1 MNRRTRDIRK
11 LIRAQD
17 RDFRKNYPALAGV
30 AVAAG
35 KPALRRSPDAD
46 PCFVR
51 LGYDAEGQAI
61 LLDTATRL
69 QHLQAIGMTRS
80 GKSKFLEYVIRQD
93 LIKDHGMILMDP
105 HGGHR
110 DSLFNETLDFIRQHR
125 PSLFAQGKV
134 FILSPNVDGKVVGF
148 NPLAKLPGVELS
160 VIADTLLSAFEQAW
174 GGEDTHQKPLIRS
187 VLKATF
193 TALAERGMN
202 LTDAKLLY
210 DPSDRFGIR
219 ARIIDQLEG
228 TNEFARDE
236 LLRIHEL
243 SLDPSLRREFQ
254 LNVLGPINRLNEFV
268 SSQALARMFGMNAGF
283 EPSPAKC
290 IDILDVMEKGH
301 ILLVDLQPA
310 RKISEADAKL
320 LGTIFLRYTSFL
332 SKLRTHYKPFF
343 VHVDEC
349 HLYMT
354 DDIPEMLPQLA
365 KYGVGLT
372 LAHQWLSQLGKP
384 DEKIYDAVTRS
395 TATKV
400 IFRLADQ
407 KEAETLAYSAVPLNL
422 LEPKDTRPTAT
433 GVELVNLIGGGSSNA
448 TSFSRATTK
457 STTIARARSVG
468 VNESWSDTEATS
480 SSDTSS
486 HGLSSGLTEGAG
498 SGSSFSDGQGS
509 ALSLQYDPATGSVL
523 STDLPIGL
531 GVTTSDTS
539 ALGSFST
546 ASFAESSLESESLA
560 HTDSTSFASTRGG
573 GVTRA
578 QSEAQGEGLARS
590 EGESTSSA
598 SSNNWHQAHKPIFEN
613 LPHSYFS
620 KDEQLYKA
628 GRELR
633 RLPTAHAVVSIQGEM
648 HLITVPNL
656 KKT

>member
-1 MNRRTRDIRK
+1 MNRRTRELRK
-11 LIRAQD
+11 LFRAQD
-17 RDFRKNYPALAGV
+17 RDFRNNYPAFAGV
-30 AVAAG
+30 AIVAS
-35 KPALRRSPDAD
+35 KPTLRRSPDAD
-46 PCFVR
+46 PSFVR

-80 GKSKFLEYVIRQD
+80 GKSKFLEYLIRQD

-110 DSLFNETLDFIRQHR
+110 DSLFNETLDFIRLHR

-134 FILSPNVDGKVVGF
+134 LILSPNVDGQVVGF

-174 GGEDTHQKPLIRS
+174 GGEDTQQRPLIRS

-210 DPSDRFGIR
+210 DHSDRFGVR
-219 ARIIDQLEG
+219 ARIIEQLQS
-228 TNEFARDE
+228 EFPRDE
-236 LLRIHEL
+236 LMRIHDL

-268 SSQALARMFGMNAGF
+268 SSDALARMFGMNAGF
-283 EPSPAKC
+283 APSPAKT
-290 IDILDVMEKGH
+290 IDILDIMEKGH

-310 RKISEADAKL
+310 KKISEADAKL

-332 SKLRTHYKPFF
+332 SKLRSHYKPFF
-343 VHVDEC
+343 IHVDEC

-384 DEKIYDAVTRS
+384 DEKIYDAVTKS

-407 KEAETLAYSAVPLNL
+407 KEAEALAYSAMPLDL
-422 LEPKDTRPTAT
+422 REAKDMRPTNV
-433 GVELVNLIGGGSSNA
+433 GVELITLDGGGSSQG
-448 TSFSRATTK
+448 TSQSTATTK
-457 STTIARARSVG
+457 SKTVARARTIGIS
-468 VNESWSDTEATS
+468 ESWSDTEGTI

-486 HGLSSGLTEGAG
+486 RGLSAGLTNAASAG
-498 SGSSFSDGQGS
+498 TSASDGQSS

-523 STDLPIGL
+523 SAALPIGQ
-531 GVTTSDTS
+531 GITTGDNTS
-539 ALGSFST
+539 LGSFATS
-546 ASFAESSLESESLA
+546 SLAESSLESESMA
-560 HTDSTSFASTRGG
+560 HTDGTTFSSTYGAGITRAHSKAEGEGIAVSEGASTSNA
-573 GVTRA
+573 V
-578 QSEAQGEGLARS
+578 
-590 EGESTSSA
+590 
-598 SSNNWHQAHKPIFEN
+598 NVNWHRAHKPIFEN

-633 RLPTAHAVVSIQGEM
+633 RLPTAHAIVSMQAVM

-656 KKT
+656 KKK

>member
-1 MNRRTRDIRK
+1 MTRPTDRGYQRWLRNSNQALQSAYPHLMGALSPNRRR
-11 LIRAQD
+11 
-17 RDFRKNYPALAGV
+17 P
-30 AVAAG
+30 
-35 KPALRRSPDAD
+35 SPDAN
-46 PCFVR
+46 PSFVR
-51 LGYDAEGQAI
+51 LGYDAEGEGV

-80 GKSKFLEYVIRQD
+80 GKSKFLEYLIRQD
-93 LIKDHGMILMDP
+93 LLKEHGFILMDP

-110 DSLFNETLDFIRQHR
+110 DSLFHETLDFIRQHR
-125 PSLFAQGKV
+125 PSLFAAGKV
-134 FILSPNVDGKVVGF
+134 FILSPNAEGQVVGF

-210 DPSDRFGIR
+210 DHGDRFGIR
-219 ARIIDQLEG
+219 ASIIEQLQS
-228 TNEFARDE
+228 EFPRDE
-236 LLRIHEL
+236 LSRLHDL

-268 SSQALARMFGMNAGF
+268 SNQALARMFGMNAGF

-290 IDILDVMEKGH
+290 IDILDIMEQGH

-310 RKISEADAKL
+310 MKMSEADAKL

-384 DEKIYDAVTRS
+384 DEKIYDAVTKS

-407 KEAETLAYSAVPLNL
+407 KEAETLAYAAMPLNL

-433 GVELVNLIGGGSSNA
+433 GVEVVTLIGGGSSTA
-448 TSFSRATTK
+448 TSLSRATTK
-457 STTIARARSVG
+457 SNTIARARSVG
-468 VNESWSDTEATS
+468 VTESWSDSEATS

-486 HGLSSGLTEGAG
+486 HGLSSGLAEGAS
-498 SGSSFSDGQGS
+498 SGSSFSDGQGT

-523 STDLPIGL
+523 SSDLPIGQ

-560 HTDSTSFASTRGG
+560 HTDSTSLASTRGG
-573 GVTRA
+573 GVSRA
-578 QSEAQGEGLARS
+578 HSEAEGEGFARS
-590 EGESTSSA
+590 EGESASSA
-598 SSNNWHQAHKPIFEN
+598 SSNNWRQAHKPIFET

-633 RLPTAHAVVSIQGEM
+633 RLPTAHAVVSIQGAM
-648 HLITVPNL
+648 HLIIVPNL
-656 KKT
+656 SKT